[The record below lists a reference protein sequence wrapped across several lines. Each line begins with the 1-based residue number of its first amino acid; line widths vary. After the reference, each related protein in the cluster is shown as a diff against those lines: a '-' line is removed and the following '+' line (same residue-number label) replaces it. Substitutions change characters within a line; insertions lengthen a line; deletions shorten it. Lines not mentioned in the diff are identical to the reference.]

1 MCRVKQK
8 QAAAGETPAL
18 PASGFL
24 RGAGNEIKIRR
35 NWRPT
40 SSGEAAD
47 DGCNSFYNHQGK
59 WNSQLIWTAAIVQQT
74 LY

>member
-8 QAAAGETPAL
+8 QAAGETPAL
-18 PASGFL
+18 PTSGFL
-24 RGAGNEIKIRR
+24 RGAGNEIKIGR
-35 NWRPT
+35 NRRPT

-59 WNSQLIWTAAIVQQT
+59 WNSQPIWKAMISDNIIV
-74 LY
+74 